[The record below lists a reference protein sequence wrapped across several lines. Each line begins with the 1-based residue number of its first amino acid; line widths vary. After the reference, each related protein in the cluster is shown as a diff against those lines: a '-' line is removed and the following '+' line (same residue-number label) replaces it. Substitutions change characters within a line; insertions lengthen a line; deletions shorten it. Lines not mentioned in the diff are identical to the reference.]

1 MSARLGNWAARH
13 GHAFISTLGHLW
25 RHAIATALTVIAI
38 SLALALPL
46 ALGLLVSNFRGLG
59 GTLDES
65 LGLSVYLK
73 PGISEAQARELAAQV
88 RARPAIRSVTLISA
102 AEGLA
107 QLRAQSGFGAALG
120 TLSDNPLPNVLEVHA
135 AADAATPRQLEALR
149 AALAGLPAVD
159 AVQLDR
165 DWALRFNAIL
175 DVARE
180 ALLVSALMIAAGVIA
195 VIGNTIRLE
204 IQARWTEIE
213 VTKLVGGS
221 NAFVRRPFL
230 YAGVLYGLSA
240 GIVGFGVVLGACA
253 ALERPVGALAAA
265 YGGHFALQGPG
276 LRELGLLVGAGAL
289 LGWLGAAVAA
299 SRQLARIE
307 PRGSELI

>member
-1 MSARLGNWAARH
+1 VSARLGNWAARH
-13 GHAFISTLGHLW
+13 GHAFVSTLGHLS
-25 RHAIATALTVIAI
+25 RHTLATALTVIAI

-46 ALGLLVSNFRGLG
+46 ALGLLVSNVRALG

-73 PGISEAQARELAAQV
+73 PGIAESQARLLATQLRAQPDV
-88 RARPAIRSVTLISA
+88 RSVSLISA
-102 AEGLA
+102 AQGLA
-107 QLRAQSGFGAALG
+107 LLRTQSGFGAALG
-120 TLSDNPLPNVLEVHA
+120 SLTDNPLPNVLEVHPSA
-135 AADAATPRQLEALR
+135 AAATPQRLEALR
-149 AALAGLPAVD
+149 TRLAALPSVD

-180 ALLVSALMIAAGVIA
+180 ALLVSAGLIAAGVIA
-195 VIGNTIRLE
+195 VIGNTVRLE
-204 IQARWTEIE
+204 IQGRWAEIE

-230 YAGVLYGLSA
+230 YAGVLYGALA
-240 GIVGFGVVLGACA
+240 GLLGFGIVLLARIALTRPIA
-253 ALERPVGALAAA
+253 ALSAA
-265 YGGHFALQGPG
+265 YGGQFALQGPG
-276 LRELGLLVGAGAL
+276 WRELGVLVGVGAL

-299 SRQLARIE
+299 SRQLSRIE
-307 PRGSELI
+307 PRAA

>member
-1 MSARLGNWAARH
+1 MSARIGNWAARH
-13 GHAFISTLGHLW
+13 GHAFISTLGHLS
-25 RHAIATALTVIAI
+25 RHTLATALTVIAI

-46 ALGLLVSNFRGLG
+46 ALGVLVNNVRALG

-73 PGISEAQARELAAQV
+73 PGVSESQARALATQV
-88 RARPAIRSVTLISA
+88 REQPGVGSVSLISA
-102 AEGLA
+102 AQGLA
-107 QLRAQSGFGAALG
+107 LLRTQSGLGAALG
-120 TLSDNPLPNVLEVHA
+120 SLTDNPLPNVLEVHPA
-135 AADAATPRQLEALR
+135 ASAETPQRLEALR
-149 AALAGLPAVD
+149 ARLAALPSID

-165 DWALRFNAIL
+165 DWALRFNAIVS
-175 DVARE
+175 VARE
-180 ALLVSALMIAAGVIA
+180 ALLVSAGLIAAGVIA

-204 IQARWTEIE
+204 IQGRWAEIE

-230 YAGVLYGLSA
+230 YAGVLYGGLA
-240 GIVGFGVVLGACA
+240 GLLGFGIVLLARI
-253 ALERPVGALAAA
+253 ALSDPLRALSAA

-276 LRELGLLVGAGAL
+276 LRELGVLAGAGAL

-307 PRGSELI
+307 PRSA

>member
-1 MSARLGNWAARH
+1 MSARNWAARH
-13 GHAFISTLGHLW
+13 GHAFISTLGHLS
-25 RHAIATALTVIAI
+25 RHALATALTVIAI

-46 ALGLLVSNFRGLG
+46 ALGMLVSNVRSLG

-73 PGISEAQARELAAQV
+73 PGIADSQAHLLATQV
-88 RARPAIRSVTLISA
+88 RAQPGVASVSLISA
-102 AEGLA
+102 AQGLA
-107 QLRAQSGFGAALG
+107 LLRTQSGFGAALG
-120 TLSDNPLPNVLEVHA
+120 SLTDNPLPTVLEVHPSA
-135 AADAATPRQLEALR
+135 TAATPQRLEALR
-149 AALAGLPAVD
+149 ARLAALPAVD

-165 DWALRFNAIL
+165 AWALRFNAIL

-180 ALLVSALMIAAGVIA
+180 ALLVSAGLIAAGVIA

-204 IQARWTEIE
+204 IQGRWAEIE

-230 YAGVLYGLSA
+230 YAGALY
-240 GIVGFGVVLGACA
+240 
-253 ALERPVGALAAA
+253 GALAGLLGFGIVLLARIALTKPVAALSAA

-276 LRELGLLVGAGAL
+276 VRELGALVGVGAL

-299 SRQLARIE
+299 TRQLARIE
-307 PRGSELI
+307 PRAA

>member
-1 MSARLGNWAARH
+1 MSSLGNWAARH
-13 GHAFISTLGHLW
+13 GHAFVSTLGHLS
-25 RHAIATALTVIAI
+25 RHTLATALTVIAI

-46 ALGLLVSNFRGLG
+46 ALSTLVSNVRGLG

-73 PGISEAQARELAAQV
+73 PGIPENLARSLAAQV
-88 RARPAIRSVTLISA
+88 RSQSGVRSVALITA
-102 AEGLA
+102 AQGLA
-107 QLRAQSGFGAALG
+107 LLRMQSGFGAALG
-120 TLSDNPLPNVLEVHA
+120 AISDNPLPDVLEVHPA
-135 AADAATPRQLEALR
+135 AEAASAEQLDALR
-149 AALAGLPAVD
+149 ASLAALPGVD
-159 AVQLDR
+159 DVQLDR
-165 DWALRFNAIL
+165 EWAVRFNAIL
-175 DVARE
+175 DVART
-180 ALLVSALMIAAGVIA
+180 ALLVSAALIAAGVIA

-204 IQARWTEIE
+204 IQGRWAEIE

-230 YAGVLYGLSA
+230 YAGVLYGVIAGLLGF
-240 GIVGFGVVLGACA
+240 GIVMLAASVLAGHVA
-253 ALERPVGALAAA
+253 ALSAA

-276 LRELGLLVGAGAL
+276 ARELGILVGAGAV

-307 PRGSELI
+307 PRAA

>member
-1 MSARLGNWAARH
+1 VSSLGNWAARH
-13 GHAFISTLGHLW
+13 GHAFVSTLGHLS
-25 RHAIATALTVIAI
+25 RHTLATALTVIAI

-46 ALGLLVSNFRGLG
+46 ALSTLVSNVRGLG

-73 PGISEAQARELAAQV
+73 PGIPENLARSLAAQV
-88 RARPAIRSVTLISA
+88 RSQSGVRSVALITA
-102 AEGLA
+102 AQGLA
-107 QLRAQSGFGAALG
+107 LLRMQSGFGAALG
-120 TLSDNPLPNVLEVHA
+120 AISDNPLPDVLEVHPA
-135 AADAATPRQLEALR
+135 AEAASAEQLDALR
-149 AALAGLPAVD
+149 ASLAALPGVD
-159 AVQLDR
+159 DVQLDR
-165 DWALRFNAIL
+165 EWAVRFNAIL
-175 DVARE
+175 DVART
-180 ALLVSALMIAAGVIA
+180 ALLVSAALIAAGVIA

-204 IQARWTEIE
+204 IQGRWAEIE

-230 YAGVLYGLSA
+230 YAGVLYGVIAGLLGF
-240 GIVGFGVVLGACA
+240 GIVMLAASVLAGHVA
-253 ALERPVGALAAA
+253 ALSAA

-276 LRELGLLVGAGAL
+276 ARELGILVGAGAV

-307 PRGSELI
+307 PRAA

>member
-1 MSARLGNWAARH
+1 VSARLGNWAARH
-13 GHAFISTLGHLW
+13 GHAFISTLGHLS
-25 RHAIATALTVIAI
+25 RHALATSLTVIAI

-46 ALGLLVSNFRGLG
+46 ALGLLVNNVRGLG

-73 PGISEAQARELAAQV
+73 PGMSESQARALATQV
-88 RARPAIRSVTLISA
+88 RAQPGVGSVSLISA
-102 AEGLA
+102 AQGLA
-107 QLRAQSGFGAALG
+107 LLRTESGFGAALG
-120 TLSDNPLPNVLEVHA
+120 SLTDNPLPNVLEVHPA
-135 AADAATPRQLEALR
+135 AFAATPQRLEALR
-149 AALAGLPAVD
+149 ARLAALSSVD

-175 DVARE
+175 AVARE
-180 ALLVSALMIAAGVIA
+180 ALLVSAGLIAAGVIA

-204 IQARWTEIE
+204 IQGRWAEIE

-230 YAGVLYGLSA
+230 YAGVLYGGLA
-240 GIVGFGVVLGACA
+240 GLLGFGIVLLARIALSDPVA
-253 ALERPVGALAAA
+253 ALSAA
-265 YGGHFALQGPG
+265 YGGQFALQGPG
-276 LRELGLLVGAGAL
+276 PRELGLLVGAGAL

-307 PRGSELI
+307 PRAA

>member
-1 MSARLGNWAARH
+1 MSTRLGNWAARH
-13 GHAFISTLGHLW
+13 GHAFVSTLGHLS
-25 RHAIATALTVIAI
+25 RHALATALTVIAI

-46 ALGLLVSNFRGLG
+46 ALGLLVNNIRSLG

-73 PGISEAQARELAAQV
+73 PGVTESAARTLAMQV
-88 RARPAIRSVTLISA
+88 RAHPGVRSVTLVSA
-102 AEGLA
+102 AQGLA
-107 QLRAQSGFGAALG
+107 LLRAQSGFGAALG
-120 TLSDNPLPNVLEVHA
+120 SLTDNPLPNVLEVHPTPA
-135 AADAATPRQLEALR
+135 AATPQRLDALR
-149 AALAGLPAVD
+149 TALAALPPVD

-175 DVARE
+175 SVARE
-180 ALLVSALMIAAGVIA
+180 ALLISVGLIAAGVVA

-204 IQARWTEIE
+204 IQGRWAEIE

-230 YAGVLYGLSA
+230 YAGVLYGVCAGLLGFGIVLAA
-240 GIVGFGVVLGACA
+240 GIALARPIA
-253 ALERPVGALAAA
+253 ALSAA

-276 LRELGLLVGAGAL
+276 LRELGVLVGVGAV

-307 PRGSELI
+307 PRAG

>member
-1 MSARLGNWAARH
+1 VSARIGNWAARH
-13 GHAFISTLGHLW
+13 GHACISTLGHLS
-25 RHAIATALTVIAI
+25 RHALATALTVIAI

-46 ALGLLVSNFRGLG
+46 ALGMLVSNVRALG

-73 PGISEAQARELAAQV
+73 PGIAETQAHLLATQV
-88 RARPAIRSVTLISA
+88 RSQSDVGSVSLISA
-102 AEGLA
+102 AQGLA
-107 QLRAQSGFGAALG
+107 LLRTQSGFGAALG
-120 TLSDNPLPNVLEVHA
+120 SIADNPLPIVLEVHPSA
-135 AADAATPRQLEALR
+135 AAATPQRLDALR
-149 AALAGLPAVD
+149 ARLAALPPVD

-175 DVARE
+175 AVARE
-180 ALLVSALMIAAGVIA
+180 ALLVSAGLIAAGVIA

-204 IQARWTEIE
+204 IQGRWAEIE

-230 YAGVLYGLSA
+230 YAGVLYGVLS
-240 GIVGFGVVLGACA
+240 GLLGFGVVLLARIALTQPVA
-253 ALERPVGALAAA
+253 ALSAA

-276 LRELGLLVGAGAL
+276 LRELGVLVGVGAL

-307 PRGSELI
+307 PRTA

>member
-1 MSARLGNWAARH
+1 VSARLGNWAARH
-13 GHAFISTLGHLW
+13 GHAFVSTLGHLS
-25 RHAIATALTVIAI
+25 RHALATALTVIAI

-46 ALGLLVSNFRGLG
+46 ALGLLVSNVRALG

-73 PGISEAQARELAAQV
+73 PGVAESQARALAGEV
-88 RARPAIRSVTLISA
+88 RAQPEVRSVTLISA
-102 AEGLA
+102 AQGLA
-107 QLRAQSGFGAALG
+107 LLRTQSGFGAALG
-120 TLSDNPLPNVLEVHA
+120 SLTDNPLPNVLEVHPA
-135 AADAATPRQLEALR
+135 AEAATPPRLDALR
-149 AALAGLPAVD
+149 ARLAALPSVD

-175 DVARE
+175 AVARE
-180 ALLVSALMIAAGVIA
+180 ALLVSAGLIAAGVIA

-204 IQARWTEIE
+204 IQGRWAEIE

-230 YAGVLYGLSA
+230 YAGVLYGVLAGLLGFGIVLLA
-240 GIVGFGVVLGACA
+240 GIALAEPLA
-253 ALERPVGALAAA
+253 ALSAA

-276 LRELGLLVGAGAL
+276 PRELGVLVGVGAL

-307 PRGSELI
+307 PRAA

>member
-1 MSARLGNWAARH
+1 MSARIGNWAARH
-13 GHAFISTLGHLW
+13 GHAFISTLGHLS
-25 RHAIATALTVIAI
+25 RHTLATVLTVIAI

-46 ALGLLVSNFRGLG
+46 ALGLLVNNVRALG

-73 PGISEAQARELAAQV
+73 PGVSESQARALAAQV
-88 RARPAIRSVTLISA
+88 RTQPDVGSVSLISA
-102 AEGLA
+102 AQGLA
-107 QLRAQSGFGAALG
+107 LLRTESGFGSALG
-120 TLSDNPLPNVLEVHA
+120 SLTDNPLPNVLEVHPEA
-135 AADAATPRQLEALR
+135 SAATPQRLDALR
-149 AALAGLPAVD
+149 ARLGALPSVD

-175 DVARE
+175 AVARE
-180 ALLVSALMIAAGVIA
+180 ALLVSAGLIAAGVIA

-204 IQARWTEIE
+204 IQGRWAEIE

-230 YAGVLYGLSA
+230 YAGALYGGLA
-240 GIVGFGVVLGACA
+240 GLLGFGIVLLARMALSDPLA
-253 ALERPVGALAAA
+253 ALSAA
-265 YGGHFALQGPG
+265 YGAHFALQGPG

-307 PRGSELI
+307 PRAA

>member
-1 MSARLGNWAARH
+1 MSGRVGNWAARH
-13 GHAFISTLGHLW
+13 GHALVSTLGHLS
-25 RHAIATALTVIAI
+25 RHALATTLTVVAI

-46 ALGLLVSNFRGLG
+46 ALATLVDNVRGLG

-73 PGISEAQARELAAQV
+73 PGVSEERAGGLVELV
-88 RARPAIRSVTLISA
+88 RRQPGVRDVTLISA
-102 AEGLA
+102 SQGLA
-107 QLRAQSGFGAALG
+107 LLRSQSGFGDALG
-120 TLSDNPLPNVLEVHA
+120 SLTDNPLPNVLEVHPT
-135 AADAATPRQLEALR
+135 DEAATPQRLDELR
-149 AALAGLPAVD
+149 TRLAALSEVD

-175 DVARE
+175 QLARE
-180 ALLVSALMIAAGVIA
+180 ALIVSAVLLGAGVIA

-204 IQARWTEIE
+204 IQSRSAEIE

-230 YAGVLYGLSA
+230 YAGALYG
-240 GIVGFGVVLGACA
+240 VGA
-253 ALERPVGALAAA
+253 ALLAFVIVTIARLSLAGPVAALADA

-276 LRELGLLVGAGAL
+276 PREFGLLLAIGGA
-289 LGWLGAAVAA
+289 LGWLGAAVTA

-307 PRGSELI
+307 PGAG